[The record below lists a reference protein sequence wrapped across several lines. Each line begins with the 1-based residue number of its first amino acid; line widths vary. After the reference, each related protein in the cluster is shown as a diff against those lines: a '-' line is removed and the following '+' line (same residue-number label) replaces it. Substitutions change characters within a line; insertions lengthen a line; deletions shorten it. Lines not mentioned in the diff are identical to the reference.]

1 MKKTLLTLFVTCG
14 LLCPAMAAN
23 VDYTINAS
31 DFETA
36 PTVNNISIKDAN
48 DVLSGTAKL
57 EYKGAWMFTFY
68 VKPGTTAEALDASV
82 TSTSFTFDG
91 QPATYYG
98 TALVGGDMNAPIS
111 AANQYATGVLFITA
125 SSMQINV
132 LYEEYIDTD
141 TPSEPITNN
150 GFQIPNSDFEA
161 WASDKEP
168 GNGWNSFASATG
180 PMAPLGK
187 GMSPNPIKV
196 EGRNGGSAVKL
207 YSKDA
212 VLAKANGNLT
222 TGIINMGSYK
232 PKDPSNHNFTDLD
245 NEGHYLLFKG
255 TPDSVCLYAK
265 FISGGSEN
273 GRGHFILHDKYEYH
287 DPEQSGDSAHMIG
300 DATILIPECSEWTRF
315 CAPFVYTGTTAPEG
329 EQYMLASLTTNPV
342 PGGSENDTLTV
353 DDIEIIYNSKLDS
366 IVIAGTALE
375 GFDKD
380 TYSYTVTG
388 QTPSADQIT
397 AYSDGNGA
405 SVDVALNE
413 AVATITVKGN
423 DFEANPENQHVYTVT
438 FNNTSAIDA
447 VNAENITVSYAN
459 GLMTVNGAEGAQAE
473 VYTLAGQKVAQFL
486 CNGTTSVSLNPGAV
500 YIVKVGNFRQT
511 IIAF

>member
-1 MKKTLLTLFVTCG
+1 ML
-14 LLCPAMAAN
+14 
-23 VDYTINAS
+23 
-31 DFETA
+31 
-36 PTVNNISIKDAN
+36 
-48 DVLSGTAKL
+48 
-57 EYKGAWMFTFY
+57 
-68 VKPGTTAEALDASV
+68 
-82 TSTSFTFDG
+82 
-91 QPATYYG
+91 
-98 TALVGGDMNAPIS
+98 
-111 AANQYATGVLFITA
+111 
-125 SSMQINV
+125 
-132 LYEEYIDTD
+132 
-141 TPSEPITNN
+141 ITNN
-150 GFQIPNSDFEA
+150 GYQIPNSDFEA

-180 PMAPLGK
+180 NMAGLGSS
-187 GMSPNPIKV
+187 MSPAPEKV
-196 EGRNGGSAVKL
+196 EGRNGGSAVRL
-207 YSKDA
+207 NSKNLWNIA
-212 VLAKANGNLT
+212 NANGNLT
-222 TGIINMGSYK
+222 TGIINMGSMTPNDSTKNY
-232 PKDPSNHNFTDLD
+232 NFTNLD

-273 GRGHFILHDKYEYH
+273 GRGRFILHDKYEYQ
-287 DPEQSGDSAHMIG
+287 DPELSDDSVHMVG
-300 DATILIPECSEWTRF
+300 DATILIPECGEWTRF

-329 EQYMLASLTTNPV
+329 EQYMLASLTTNPKA
-342 PGGSENDTLTV
+342 GGSANDTLTV

-366 IVIAGTALE
+366 IVIDGTALE

-397 AYSDGNGA
+397 AYSDGKGA

-447 VNAENITVSYAN
+447 VNAENIMVSYAN

>member
-1 MKKTLLTLFVTCG
+1 MKKTLLSLFAAFG
-14 LLCPAMAAN
+14 LL
-23 VDYTINAS
+23 T
-31 DFETA
+31 
-36 PTVNNISIKDAN
+36 PTFAQNTDADTN
-48 DVLSGTAKL
+48 
-57 EYKGAWMFTFY
+57 
-68 VKPGTTAEALDASV
+68 
-82 TSTSFTFDG
+82 
-91 QPATYYG
+91 QP
-98 TALVGGDMNAPIS
+98 V
-111 AANQYATGVLFITA
+111 
-125 SSMQINV
+125 
-132 LYEEYIDTD
+132 
-141 TPSEPITNN
+141 TNN
-150 GFQIPNSDFEA
+150 GYQIPNSDFET
-161 WASDKEP
+161 WASNKEP

-180 PMAPLGK
+180 EMVFGK
-187 GMSPNPIKV
+187 AFSPNPAQV
-196 EGRNGGSAVKL
+196 EGRDGGSAVRL
-207 YSKDA
+207 NSKYISLGKA
-212 VLAKANGNLT
+212 NANGNLT
-222 TGIINMGSYK
+222 TGVINMGSMTPNDSTKNY
-232 PKDPSNHNFTDLD
+232 NFTDLD

-273 GRGHFILHDKYEYH
+273 GRGRFILHDKYEYQ
-287 DPEQSGDSAHMIG
+287 DPELSEDSLHMVG
-300 DATILIPECSEWTRF
+300 DATILIPECGEWTRF
-315 CAPFVYTGTTAPEG
+315 CAPFVYTGTTAAEG
-329 EQYMLASLTTNPV
+329 EQYMLASLTTNPKA
-342 PGGSENDTLTV
+342 GGSANDTLTV

-397 AYSDGNGA
+397 AYSDGKGA

-447 VNAENITVSYAN
+447 VNTENITVSYAN

>member
-1 MKKTLLTLFVTCG
+1 
-14 LLCPAMAAN
+14 
-23 VDYTINAS
+23 
-31 DFETA
+31 
-36 PTVNNISIKDAN
+36 
-48 DVLSGTAKL
+48 
-57 EYKGAWMFTFY
+57 
-68 VKPGTTAEALDASV
+68 
-82 TSTSFTFDG
+82 
-91 QPATYYG
+91 
-98 TALVGGDMNAPIS
+98 
-111 AANQYATGVLFITA
+111 
-125 SSMQINV
+125 MQINV

-150 GFQIPNSDFEA
+150 GYQIPNSDFEA

-180 PMAPLGK
+180 NMAGLGSS
-187 GMSPNPIKV
+187 MSPAPEKV
-196 EGRNGGSAVKL
+196 EGRNGGSAVRL
-207 YSKDA
+207 NSKNLWNIA
-212 VLAKANGNLT
+212 NANGNLT
-222 TGIINMGSYK
+222 TGIINMGSMTPNDSTKNY
-232 PKDPSNHNFTDLD
+232 NFTNLD

-273 GRGHFILHDKYEYH
+273 GRGRFILHDKYEYQ
-287 DPEQSGDSAHMIG
+287 DPELSDDSVHMVG
-300 DATILIPECSEWTRF
+300 DATILIPECGEWTRF

-329 EQYMLASLTTNPV
+329 EQYMLASLTTNPKA
-342 PGGSENDTLTV
+342 GGSANDTLTV

-366 IVIAGTALE
+366 IVIDGTALE

-397 AYSDGNGA
+397 AYSDGKGA

-447 VNAENITVSYAN
+447 VNAENIMVSYAN

>member
-36 PTVNNISIKDAN
+36 PAVNNISIKDAN

-141 TPSEPITNN
+141 TPSEPIINN
-150 GFQIPNSDFEA
+150 GYQIPNSDFEA
-161 WASDKEP
+161 WASNNEP
-168 GNGWNSFASATG
+168 GNGWNSFASAVG
-180 PMAPLGK
+180 DMHWASS
-187 GMSPNPIKV
+187 MSPAPQKV
-196 EGRNGGSAVKL
+196 EGRNSGSAVELNSVNIFGK
-207 YSKDA
+207 
-212 VLAKANGNLT
+212 KANGNLT
-222 TGIINMGSYK
+222 TGAINMGSMTPEDATKNY
-232 PKDPSNHNFTDLD
+232 NFTDLD

-273 GRGHFILHDKYEYH
+273 GRGRFILHDKYEYQ
-287 DPEQSGDSAHMIG
+287 DPELSDDSAHMVG
-300 DATILIPECSEWTRF
+300 DATILIPECDEWTRF

-329 EQYMLASLTTNPV
+329 EQYMLASLTTNPKA
-342 PGGSENDTLTV
+342 GGSANDTLTV

-397 AYSDGNGA
+397 AYSDGKGA